1 MVGYITERD
10 LEQAEQS
17 FPGIQVY
24 FATLTDKP
32 RTFLEL
38 LAQFEH
44 WVDPPLARAVMSTA
58 R

>member
-44 WVDPPLARAVMSTA
+44 WVDLPLARSVMSRTQ
-58 R
+58 